1 MKQWIPAPPLRAAR
15 PSILTMIVDWITR
28 AIDAALNRVFSL
40 THRVS
45 VIRWQAMV
53 VGFILAW
60 LISIVAVIPE
70 DGNGQNIGGQQ
81 LGKVLAAFGG
91 MILGTTP
98 PQEFFSS
105 FGTLIFAIGLHP
117 AVIKHMLALI
127 APFWLMHR
135 IIAIYL
141 ADIFEESELTAR
153 QFVMEVAFGQG
164 YTTLHIRNGKV
175 IEEDQDSTIIKIGGP
190 GYVQVDL
197 DSAVLFER
205 PDGTPHVIG
214 PTGKEIIDDFVR
226 IRRVVDLRDSI
237 ETTELPLTRS
247 RDGIIV
253 GAKDIQF
260 SYSIYRGETPN
271 RSETPYPFSRAAV
284 ESLVYKDAR
293 TVKPGIAPTYQPEWQ
308 MGAFKMGGP
317 IMAEMSAFISKRG
330 LSEFLA
336 AIGEPE
342 ENSLTTR
349 EQKIDQFSQLLSGI
363 DGNQSGNSPL
373 KAPDFSSR
381 AFLTDL
387 FYNQDGFQKRMA
399 GKGFRLNWIGV
410 GTWYTPAEII
420 PANHRDAWK
429 TSRENFSRG
438 NPQALE
444 TLQAE
449 AKLQELLRLIQILP
463 ISKFYNDLEKVDD
476 ERLLD
481 NLLQEYEET
490 LQRAADLYG
499 RGRNGLD
506 LRFSRLT
513 QEGARLFNQLRRP
526 PSSLYLDFL
535 QYLDLWSSAPRSVYA
550 PDVAELLSQ
559 AAGLH
564 EDLHPI
570 LETEDRELLQQAI
583 RLHQDL
589 QAFYQI
595 ENVISTISRVRQQ
608 HHQV

>member
-1 MKQWIPAPPLRAAR
+1 MKEWMPAPAARAAR
-15 PSILTMIVDWITR
+15 PSMLEVVFDWVKR
-28 AIDAALNRVFSL
+28 AIDAFLNRVFSL

-45 VIRWQAMV
+45 VIRWNALG

-60 LISIVAVIPE
+60 LVSMVLTVPEEVARR
-70 DGNGQNIGGQQ
+70 Q
-81 LGKVLAAFGG
+81 LGDMLSALALASRGDTQS
-91 MILGTTP
+91 L
-98 PQEFFSS
+98 
-105 FGTLIFAIGLHP
+105 LFALLDFTVTVVLHP
-117 AVIKHMLALI
+117 AVIKHLLALF

-135 IIAIYL
+135 ITAIYL
-141 ADIFEESELTAR
+141 ADIFEESEVTAR
-153 QFVMEVAFGQG
+153 QFVMEAAFGQG

-175 IEEDQDSTIIKIGGP
+175 VEDDHDSTIIRIGGP

-214 PTGKEIIDDFVR
+214 PTGKEIIDDFER
-226 IRRVVDLRDSI
+226 IRRVFDLRDSVD
-237 ETTELPLTRS
+237 TVELPPTRS

-260 SYSIYRGETPN
+260 SYSIHRGESPN
-271 RSETPYPFSRAAV
+271 RSATPYPFSPAAV
-284 ESLVYKDAR
+284 ESLVYKDTR
-293 TVKPGIAPTYQPEWQ
+293 VVKPGIAPARKPEWQ
-308 MGAFKMGGP
+308 SDPFKMGGP
-317 IMAEMSAFISKRG
+317 IMAEMGTFISKRG

-363 DGNQSGNSPL
+363 NGDQAGNPPL

-381 AFLTDL
+381 TFLTDL
-387 FYNQDGFQKRMA
+387 FYSQDGFQKRMA
-399 GKGFRLNWIGV
+399 DKGFKLNWIGV

-429 TSRENFSRG
+429 TSRENFTRG

-444 TLQAE
+444 TLQSE

-463 ISKFYNDLEKVDD
+463 INKFYNDLEKVDD

-506 LRFSRLT
+506 LRFTRLT
-513 QEGARLFNQLRRP
+513 QEAARLFERLRRP
-526 PSSLYLDFL
+526 PSSMYDDFL
-535 QYLDLWSSAPRSVYA
+535 QYLALMSPTPRSIYSS
-550 PDVAELLSQ
+550 DVEELLSQ
-559 AAGLH
+559 AAGLY
-564 EDLHPI
+564 EDLNPI
-570 LETEDRELLQQAI
+570 LEAEDRELLRQAV
-583 RLHQDL
+583 RLYQDL
-589 QAFYQI
+589 RAFYQI
-595 ENVISTISRVRQQ
+595 VNVISSISRVRQQ

>member
-1 MKQWIPAPPLRAAR
+1 MKEWMPAPAARAAR
-15 PSILTMIVDWITR
+15 LSFFTTLVDWLTR
-28 AIDAALNRVFSL
+28 AIDAALNRVFAL
-40 THRVS
+40 THRGS
-45 VIRWQAMV
+45 ITRWRVLV
-53 VGFILAW
+53 VGFLVAW
-60 LISIVAVIPE
+60 LVSVVAVVPE
-70 DGNGQNIGGQQ
+70 LLTGPQKGGFLEALQSMVFVEP
-81 LGKVLAAFGG
+81 K
-91 MILGTTP
+91 T
-98 PQEFFSS
+98 QEEFIQALLKLFFVV
-105 FGTLIFAIGLHP
+105 FLHP
-117 AVIKHMLALI
+117 AVLKHLLALF

-135 IIAIYL
+135 ITAIYL
-141 ADIFEESELTAR
+141 ADIFEESQVTAR
-153 QFVMEVAFGQG
+153 QFVMEAAFGRG

-175 IEEDQDSTIIKIGGP
+175 VEDDHNLTIIKIGGP

-197 DSAVLFER
+197 DSAVLFEK

-214 PTGKEIIDDFVR
+214 PTAKEIIDDFER
-226 IRRVVDLRDSI
+226 IRRVVDLRDSVD
-237 ETTELPLTRS
+237 TVELPPTRS
-247 RDGIIV
+247 RDGIII

-260 SYSIYRGETPN
+260 SYSIYRGESPN
-271 RSETPYPFSRAAV
+271 RAEIPYPFSRAAV
-284 ESLVYKDAR
+284 ESLVYKDTR
-293 TVKPGIAPTYQPEWQ
+293 VVKPGIAPARKPEWQ
-308 MGAFKMGGP
+308 SEPFKMGGP
-317 IMAEMSAFISKRG
+317 ILAEMGAFISKRG

-363 DGNQSGNSPL
+363 NGDQAGNPPL
-373 KAPDFSSR
+373 SAPDFSSR
-381 AFLTDL
+381 TFLTGL
-387 FYNQDGFQKRMA
+387 FYSQDGFLKRMA
-399 GKGFRLNWIGV
+399 DKGFKLNWIGV

-429 TSRENFSRG
+429 TSRENFARG

-444 TLQAE
+444 ALQSE

-463 ISKFYNDLEKVDD
+463 INKFYNDLEKVDD

-513 QEGARLFNQLRRP
+513 QEAVRLSERLRRP
-526 PSSLYLDFL
+526 TSSVYDDFVQRL
-535 QYLDLWSSAPRSVYA
+535 AWWSSPPRSIYS
-550 PDVAELLSQ
+550 PDVEELLSQ
-559 AAGLH
+559 AAGLY

-570 LETEDRELLQQAI
+570 LETEDREFFQQAI
-583 RLHQDL
+583 RLYQDL
-589 QAFYQI
+589 RAFYQI
-595 ENVISTISRVRQQ
+595 VNVISTISRVRQQ